1 MLTGIIIKGCFVLT
15 AAALIYLHS
24 KYIKYCRST
33 GENKTLPNTIF
44 VIGYISA
51 LAMLITVGIESEMGY
66 KRGQIDALTG
76 HIKYELKTQPDRSVE
91 WEEITTY
98 VK

>member
-1 MLTGIIIKGCFVLT
+1 MITITIIAIAGFAVLLYAYYRLNKLTDDEYAKDSIRGNVNGALLCCAIVFTYFGHGI
-15 AAALIYLHS
+15 
-24 KYIKYCRST
+24 
-33 GENKTLPNTIF
+33 GEE
-44 VIGYISA
+44 
-51 LAMLITVGIESEMGY
+51 IEY